1 MNKKVLCPYCESEM
15 ELEHFG
21 TDEDEYFV
29 YVCPD
34 CAAQSPISYS
44 AESALATALARPLQ
58 KPLTLEEFKKNG
70 FAFIELNEE
79 YYSDYVFPAHYIAFG
94 WSHYSIILT
103 KCNALLEGLFGI
115 EDDDENQAWID
126 NDDYCKAWRCWA
138 TKPTDEEREAAKW
151 G

>member
-1 MNKKVLCPYCESEM
+1 MDKVYCPWCGSEM
-15 ELEHFG
+15 ELEHYG

-58 KPLTLEEFKKNG
+58 KPLTLEEAKTQIAVWVERLPVLSG
-70 FAFIELNEE
+70 VRATIYPET
-79 YYSDYVFPAHYIAFG
+79 YSSAYR
-94 WSHYSIILT
+94 S
-103 KCNALLEGLFGI
+103 
-115 EDDDENQAWID
+115 EN
-126 NDDYCKAWRCWA
+126 NYGKTWRCWT

-151 G
+151 E